1 MRAPIFRATLRESRL
16 TFLVTAGLLVLLAAW
31 VCLAYPSFR
40 DSFADVE
47 LPDFYESFL
56 GEAGSI
62 TSPEGFIT
70 AEWFSWVPA
79 LLAGIAIAL
88 GTAAIAGEER
98 DGTLELTLSA
108 PVSRPRVLVQKAA
121 ALATG
126 LVATVVVAFPAFLIA
141 MPLGD
146 ISIPAPRIAAALA
159 LTALLALNFLAL
171 ALWLA
176 ALLPSRRLA
185 AVVGAGV
192 LVASYFVNTLGASV
206 PGLENWRS
214 ATPLYWADA
223 SLPLTGSV
231 EWWRVAVLVAGLPV
245 LLALSADAFGRREIG
260 SGRVALPRIRRRPSS
275 PAAAPRR
282 VRPDPDPSD
291 AAVRTSDKPL
301 T

>member
-1 MRAPIFRATLRESRL
+1 MRAPIFRAALRESRL
-16 TFLVTAGLLVLLAAW
+16 TFLVTAVLLILLATW

-40 DSFADVE
+40 DSFADVD

-62 TSPEGFIT
+62 TTPEGFIT

-79 LLAGIAIAL
+79 LLAAVAIAL

-98 DGTLELTLSA
+98 DGTLELTLA
-108 PVSRPRVLVQKAA
+108 MPVSRSRVLIQKTA

-126 LVATVVVAFPAFLIA
+126 LVATVVVVFPAFLIA

-146 ISIPAPRIAAALA
+146 ISIPAGRIAAALG

-171 ALWLA
+171 ALWLS
-176 ALLPSRRLA
+176 ALLPSRRVA
-185 AVVGAGV
+185 AVAAAGV
-192 LVASYFVNTLGASV
+192 LVGSYFINTLGASV
-206 PGLENWRS
+206 PGLADWRS

-231 EWWRVAVLVAGLPV
+231 EWWRVALLVAGPPI
-245 LLALSADAFGRREIG
+245 LLALAGDAFARRELG
-260 SGRVALPRIRRRPSS
+260 SGRIALPRPPRRRASGTVAS
-275 PAAAPRR
+275 
-282 VRPDPDPSD
+282 RPGLRGPG
-291 AAVRTSDKPL
+291 
-301 T
+301 